1 MLCNALSAK
10 NTLKG
15 LTEQTTAPTAVQSWI
30 YLVSQRTGKHM
41 GVNDL
46 WYIIAF
52 IIGAWFGIGIMA
64 VVGIAKGD

>member
-1 MLCNALSAK
+1 
-10 NTLKG
+10 
-15 LTEQTTAPTAVQSWI
+15 
-30 YLVSQRTGKHM
+30 M
-41 GVNDL
+41 GVNDM